1 MQREGFSDEKVY
13 HAITMMV
20 LSHISA
26 LEYWLSVRIGSR
38 SFVKVPQAPALISKP
53 PSAEPTEGLGPWWLA
68 RPLHVLVARGSLR
81 RRGALV
87 CHVWKGALPKGS
99 VLDTQNGFCVC
110 SPEVCFLQM
119 ASILS
124 LVELIQLGFE
134 LCGTYDLSSD
144 DVRECPSLTSVSKLT
159 ACIEKIPNVNGRKK
173 ALRALR
179 YIAENSA
186 SPMETSLVML
196 QCLPYR
202 FGGYGMEMPLLNF
215 RIDVTG
221 QARRF
226 TSRSYFKAD
235 LYWPAFKL
243 IAEYDSDKYH
253 KEARRKASDSERRNA
268 LEAMGYTVVSI
279 TLDLVDNR
287 ASMARVANVLAKHT
301 GRRLTY
307 VEPEFTVACIKLR
320 SVLFSGERYGLNAER
335 AHQRQ

>member
-68 RPLHVLVARGSLR
+68 RPLHVLVARDSRR
-81 RRGALV
+81 RRG
-87 CHVWKGALPKGS
+87 
-99 VLDTQNGFCVC
+99 VC